1 MLLPRVARGVPEED
15 DLVDGP
21 VARTLLALAAPLVA
35 QNVVRV
41 VQQVVDAFWVG
52 RVGEAAVG
60 AVGLVIPVLAAAFA
74 LLVAPFVGTQVLV
87 SRRVGADDAAG
98 ARAAV
103 GAGVALSLAVG
114 VVAGAGLV
122 LGAPR
127 VVALLG
133 AGGEVAPLAA
143 TYLAVVAAG
152 LPLAGVSDAVEAGYT
167 GWGATRLSLVVNLAT
182 VGVNLALDPV
192 LVLGLG
198 PVPALGVRGAGY
210 ATVAGYAAG
219 LALAV
224 ALLKRR
230 RVLSAAALV
239 PSPTDVRETLAVG
252 APVTGRRLLAA
263 AVRVVL
269 VGLVA
274 AVAGAPGLAAYTVGA
289 RVASVAF
296 VPAQGLSQAA
306 QSMVGQNLGAG
317 RPDRADRTTLVG
329 VGLAAGLLAV
339 VGVAQWLVPGPVA
352 AVFVPDLSAAG
363 RAHART
369 YLRVLAYGYPAIGAA
384 DLVVAG
390 FNAARRTRVGLV
402 ADLLKYW
409 GVRLPVAALAL
420 PSVGPAVGVE
430 AVFWAVT
437 VSNVV
442 AAVGLAAY
450 FARERRRGLFG
461 AADRHGDAMGAD
473 G

>member
-1 MLLPRVARGVPEED
+1 MRPPRVPRPVPDEEA
-15 DLVDGP
+15 LVEGP
-21 VARTLLALAAPLVA
+21 VARTLLSLAAPLVA

-60 AVGLVIPVLAAAFA
+60 AVGLVVPVLAAAFA

-87 SRRVGADDAAG
+87 SRRVGADDRAG

-103 GAGVALSLAVG
+103 GTGVVLSVAVG
-114 VVAGAGLV
+114 AAAAAV
-122 LGAPR
+122 LAAGAPR

-133 AGGEVAPLAA
+133 AGREVGPLAA

-152 LPLAGVSDAVEAGYT
+152 LPLAGASDAVEAGYT
-167 GWGATRLSLVVNLAT
+167 GWGATRLSLAVNVAT

-198 PVPALGVRGAGY
+198 PVPVLGVRGAAY

-219 LALAV
+219 LGLALA
-224 ALLKRR
+224 LLARR
-230 RVLSAAALV
+230 RVLDPGSLL
-239 PSPTDVRETLAVG
+239 PSRADLRATLAVG
-252 APVTGRRLLAA
+252 APVTGRRLLSA
-263 AVRVVL
+263 AVRIAL
-269 VGLVA
+269 VGVVA

-306 QSMVGQNLGAG
+306 QSMIGQNLGAA
-317 RPDRADRTTLVG
+317 RPDRADRTALVG
-329 VGLAAGLLAV
+329 VGLAAGALAL
-339 VGVAQWLVPGPVA
+339 VGAAQWLAPGPLA
-352 AVFVPDLSAAG
+352 TAFVPDLSAAG
-363 RAHART
+363 RAHARA
-369 YLRVLAYGYPAIGAA
+369 YLRILAYGYPAIGAA

-390 FNAARRTRVGLV
+390 FNAAARTRVGLV

-409 GVRLPVAALAL
+409 GVRLPVASLAL
-420 PSVGPAVGVE
+420 PSVGPAVGVA

-437 VSNVV
+437 ASNVV
-442 AAVGLAAY
+442 AAAGLAAY
-450 FARERRRGLFG
+450 FRRERRRGLFAGG
-461 AADRHGDAMGAD
+461 AASGTGD
-473 G
+473 